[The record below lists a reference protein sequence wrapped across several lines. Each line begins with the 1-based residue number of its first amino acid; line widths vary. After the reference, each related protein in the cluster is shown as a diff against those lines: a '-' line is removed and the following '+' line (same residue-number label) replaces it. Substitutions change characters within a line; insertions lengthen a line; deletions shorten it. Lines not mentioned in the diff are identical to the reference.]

1 MATTYT
7 GVRRVTVGPDET
19 IIELHDAHDGHRP
32 VRLTPMAVQ
41 ELFEALAQALVQIRG
56 RSPPWNG
63 RSTPSPRGT
72 R

>member
-41 ELFEALAQALVQIRG
+41 ELCEALAQACR
-56 RSPPWNG
+56 W
-63 RSTPSPRGT
+63 TP
-72 R
+72 